1 MDTESEHTPNKSPE
15 TKKESLLGTVQKF
28 TAVHPEVPLNPDV
41 HVGVWVRVE
50 GLQGDWFVSAIHGD
64 FAQLS
69 QAGKITARRRGKCEV
84 VPW

>member
-1 MDTESEHTPNKSPE
+1 MSTEPEATPSKSPE
-15 TKKESLLGTVQKF
+15 TEHKLGTIQKF